1 MLFLIL
7 LLPSGFL
14 YIRLDETPPLFIRL
28 RFLVSFLLRLFSP
41 DPFSL
46 FFSKFR
52 FPSDGSESTSTSS
65 VIYNPS
71 SSLLSS
77 LFSPVLLVSPYYICY
92 PSLLHQQMY
101 YLGTCISIIH
111 TLVLFFRSS
120 LPYVYYSLVLPPPT
134 RLPARSSFGFPPHH
148 VITSSPSGSSLDP
161 IPLPC
166 RFLSSIQYPSL
177 APSDY
182 SDSSPLFMFSHT

>member
-1 MLFLIL
+1 MGRRQRIHNSVLCTHPSSPLSLACLLSNLQHIFLCTLYPL
-7 LLPSGFL
+7 LLF
-14 YIRLDETPPLFIRL
+14 
-28 RFLVSFLLRLFSP
+28 
-41 DPFSL
+41 PFSL

-77 LFSPVLLVSPYYICY
+77 LFSPVLFVSPSYICY

-120 LPYVYYSLVLPPPT
+120 LPYVYYSLVVPPPT
-134 RLPARSSFGFPPHH
+134 QFTAPSSFGLPP
-148 VITSSPSGSSLDP
+148 ITSSPSDSSLDP
-161 IPLPC
+161 ISLPC
-166 RFLSSIQYPSL
+166 RFLSSIQYPFL
-177 APSDY
+177 TPSDH